1 MQHQV
6 TIAKTIKT
14 YAFRKNT
21 EVWLM
26 CVAAKKN
33 NAASIIDQT

>member
-6 TIAKTIKT
+6 TIAKT
-14 YAFRKNT
+14 T

-26 CVAAKKN
+26 CVAANKINKN
-33 NAASIIDQT
+33 TNAASIIDQT